1 MFSSMP
7 LPPAYQELSS
17 ELDTKD
23 TKSVLR
29 LCSVLTRL
37 CLFAKGKNHLMGIPY
52 AFYRIAV

>member
-1 MFSSMP
+1 MP